1 MLKECSINLYMIKT
15 DVSYN
20 PINMLI
26 VNRCA
31 NMTLISMLIGCLW
44 MLSTLFLFV
53 FMIRTNIYTQHIV
66 SCTTSVDA
74 HWFSMSLPGALCIL
88 YLQMVRWTFPRRPE
102 LLRPHPSSTGAWLL
116 PLKLCSP
123 HHFRTKLVGKVGPSS
138 LHSCNDYGSQTFQR
152 KKKAGKLF
160 K

>member
-1 MLKECSINLYMIKT
+1 MIKT

-53 FMIRTNIYTQHIV
+53 FMIKTSIYTQHIV

-74 HWFSMSLPGALCIL
+74 H
-88 YLQMVRWTFPRRPE
+88 
-102 LLRPHPSSTGAWLL
+102 
-116 PLKLCSP
+116 
-123 HHFRTKLVGKVGPSS
+123 
-138 LHSCNDYGSQTFQR
+138 
-152 KKKAGKLF
+152 
-160 K
+160 